1 MLKSPPLK
9 ARSRLKHSHG
19 KNWASPHELWVKLQ
33 TAVTSPSLT
42 SSAVPSASGLTMQ
55 KSRATSSSASLLS
68 WAEARRWQISIAVLS
83 LIAIILL
90 LTTVS
95 PAKVADI
102 FLSESYLPL
111 VLLVA
116 MCTYF
121 TARLWLARRHATYLS
136 LTATLLVFSRVHSLT
151 IPTIYLVFPVI
162 CILCIELTVLLAK
175 KR

>member
-9 ARSRLKHSHG
+9 ARSRLKQSHG
-19 KNWASPHELWVKLQ
+19 KNWASLHALWVKLQ
-33 TAVTSPSLT
+33 TSVTPLPLP
-42 SSAVPSASGLTMQ
+42 SSAVPSASSLTMQ
-55 KSRATSSSASLLS
+55 KNRATSSSASLMS
-68 WAEARRWQISIAVLS
+68 WAEARRWQISIATLS
-83 LIAIILL
+83 FIALILL

-102 FLSESYLPL
+102 FLSESYLPF
-111 VLLVA
+111 VLLVVV
-116 MCTYF
+116 CTYV
-121 TARLWLARRHATYLS
+121 TSRLWLARRHATYLS

>member
-1 MLKSPPLK
+1 MLKSPPPK
-9 ARSRLKHSHG
+9 ARSRLKHSQG
-19 KNWASPHELWVKLQ
+19 KNWASLHQLWVRLH
-33 TAVTSPSLT
+33 TSVTPPSLASTTLPSLST
-42 SSAVPSASGLTMQ
+42 STTQ
-55 KSRATSSSASLLS
+55 KSRTTNPTTSLLG
-68 WAEARRWQISIAVLS
+68 WAEARRWQISIATLS
-83 LIAIILL
+83 LIALILL

-102 FLSESYLPL
+102 FLSESYLPF

-116 MCTYF
+116 KCTYF
-121 TARLWLARRHATYLS
+121 TSRLWLARRHATYLS